1 MSQTTPHKPPGRVPE
16 PALHT
21 ATLAAPATKPG
32 VTARRPPAPAH
43 GGAVL
48 TDLAAVRRAKQ
59 KERAR
64 VAQAVDWYMDRAE
77 QVCLSVPMIYIYV
90 AHSIAAAVALY
101 QIEARSEAQF
111 LERGDPWVQLDQS
124 SWLYLTKLDEAQWV
138 QARSELR
145 ALDLIEERR
154 RFDLD
159 RGEIITQIQFL
170 PDAFS
175 RAKGEVRDDI
185 RRQLKD
191 GTGGTGGAGGTDAG
205 GSVPGYPG

>member
-1 MSQTTPHKPPGRVPE
+1 MSQTTPHKPPIRAPE
-16 PALHT
+16 PVLHT
-21 ATLAAPATKPG
+21 TALAGPTTKPG
-32 VTARRPPAPAH
+32 VTARRPPELGH

-48 TDLAAVRRAKQ
+48 TDLAAVRRARQ
-59 KERAR
+59 RARAR
-64 VAQAVDWYMDRAE
+64 VARMVDWYMDRAE
-77 QVCLSVPMIYIYV
+77 QMCLSVPMIYIYI

-101 QIEARSEAQF
+101 HIEARSEGQF
-111 LERGDPWVQLDQS
+111 AEKGDPWVHLDQT

-145 ALDLIEERR
+145 ALDLIQERR

-159 RGEIITQIQFL
+159 RGEIVTQIQFL

-185 RRQLKD
+185 RRQIKGD
-191 GTGGTGGAGGTDAG
+191 VDAG
-205 GSVPGYPG
+205 LTVPGYPG

>member
-1 MSQTTPHKPPGRVPE
+1 MSQTTPHKPPCPFPE

-21 ATLAAPATKPG
+21 TALAASAATPG
-32 VTARRPPAPAH
+32 VNARRSTAPAQ

-77 QVCLSVPMIYIYV
+77 QVCLAVPMIYIYI

-101 QIEARSEAQF
+101 QIEARSEGQY
-111 LERGDPWVQLDQS
+111 LERGDPWVHLDQS
-124 SWLYLTKLDEAQWV
+124 AWLYLTKLDEAQWV
-138 QARSELR
+138 QARGELR

-154 RFDLD
+154 RYDLD
-159 RGEIITQIQFL
+159 RSEIITQIQFL

-175 RAKGEVRDDI
+175 RAKGQVRDDI
-185 RRQLKD
+185 RRQLK
-191 GTGGTGGAGGTDAG
+191 GGVDAG
-205 GSVPGYPG
+205 GSLPGYPC